1 MARRFRFLIYNKWF
15 WINNLI
21 MKKLLKPL
29 LYVNFKVNVQEG
41 PSSRDSGPF
50 INTKFNLASLWLT
63 LYNPAAACWPVASA
77 MAWRWV
83 LSPAFSCQRSFPRH
97 TRPPRTKMGINMSF
111 IISWDL
117 NFTKDSHNLQGH
129 SCYNLG
135 SGQRCMFIVQPCF
148 GLKNTI
154 WAVVKGVHRT
164 TLLWTEEHNLGF
176 GKRRTSYN
184 PALDWRTQFGQ
195 CSKVYIVQ
203 PCFGLKNTI

>member
-1 MARRFRFLIYNKWF
+1 MRGDTGYADT
-15 WINNLI
+15 WISNFAIQLHFI
-21 MKKLLKPL
+21 MKKFLKPL
-29 LYVNFKVNVQEG
+29 LYVNFKVNVQED

-129 SCYNLG
+129 SCYNLA
-135 SGQRCMFIVQPCF
+135 M
-148 GLKNTI
+148 
-154 WAVVKGVHRT
+154 VKGVCS
-164 TLLWTEEHNLGF
+164 L
-176 GKRRTSYN
+176 YN
-184 PALDWRTQFGQ
+184 PALDWRAQFGQWSKVYCTLYKSALDWRTQFGQ

>member
-1 MARRFRFLIYNKWF
+1 MRGDTGYADT
-15 WINNLI
+15 WISNFAIQLHFI
-21 MKKLLKPL
+21 MKKFLKPL
-29 LYVNFKVNVQEG
+29 LYVNFKVNVQER

-50 INTKFNLASLWLT
+50 NTKFNLASLWLT

-129 SCYNLG
+129 SCCNLG
-135 SGQRCMFIVQPCF
+135 RGQRC
-148 GLKNTI
+148 
-154 WAVVKGVHRT
+154 
-164 TLLWTEEHNLGF
+164 TL
-176 GKRRTSYN
+176 YN

-195 CSKVYIVQ
+195 WSKVYIVHCTTLLWAEEHNLILAKHMYVQ
-203 PCFGLKNTI
+203 IWIKHLVHDEKKNLI

>member
-1 MARRFRFLIYNKWF
+1 MRGDTGYADT
-15 WINNLI
+15 WISNFAIQLHLI

-29 LYVNFKVNVQEG
+29 LYVNFKVNVLL
-41 PSSRDSGPF
+41 DINSGPF
-50 INTKFNLASLWLT
+50 NTKFNLASLWLT

-135 SGQRCMFIVQPCF
+135 SGQRCMFIVHC
-148 GLKNTI
+148 
-154 WAVVKGVHRT
+154 T
-164 TLLWTEEHNLGF
+164 TLLWTEEHNLGS
-176 GKRRTSYN
+176 GQRCTVQCTLYKS
-184 PALDWRTQFGQ
+184 ALDWRTQFGQ
-195 CSKVYIVQ
+195 CSMVYIVQ